1 MRQTRAVSAA
11 YVLHIAVT
19 TVAISSLASP
29 ARAQELEPRAYS
41 PSPVGTTFAVV
52 AATRSAGD
60 VLTDPT
66 LPLEDVEAKAGV
78 LALGGGYVFAIA
90 GRQASIL
97 GVVPV
102 TWLEAKGQIGEDR
115 RTANRR
121 GLSDP
126 RLKVSMILAGAR
138 AMKPADFAKAVPR
151 TLVGV
156 SLTVGPPI
164 GQYDRTKLV
173 NLGANRWSFKPEA
186 GVSRRID
193 RWTIEGYAGVWF
205 FTTNREFY
213 TGSSVR
219 RQDPI
224 LTLQGHASYA
234 LSRRAWVAFD
244 ATWYTGGRSNL
255 DGTDKL
261 DLQRSTRLG
270 ATVSLPL
277 TARQSF
283 KLSYSAGAATRIGG
297 DFRTIGVSWQKVWF

>member
-11 YVLHIAVT
+11 LVLHLVTT
-19 TVAISSLASP
+19 TVAIGSVATP

-78 LALGGGYVFAIA
+78 LVLGGGHVFAIA

-97 GVVPV
+97 GVLPI
-102 TWLEAKGQIGEDR
+102 TWLDASGEVGDNSH
-115 RTANRR
+115 TASRR

-126 RLKVSMILAGAR
+126 RIKMSMILAGAR
-138 AMKPADFAKAVPR
+138 AMRPAEFAK
-151 TLVGV
+151 TQQHTIVGV
-156 SLTVGPPI
+156 SLTVGPPL
-164 GQYDRTKLV
+164 GQYDRTRLV
-173 NLGANRWSFKPEA
+173 NLGANRWSFKPEV

-193 RWTIEGYAGVWF
+193 RWTIEGYAGVWM
-205 FTTNREFY
+205 FTTNHEFY

-224 LTLQGHASYA
+224 LSLQGHVSYA
-234 LSRRAWVAFD
+234 LPRRAWVAFNG
-244 ATWYTGGRSNL
+244 TWYTGGRSNL
-255 DGTDKL
+255 DGVDKL

-270 ATVSLPL
+270 TTLSLPL
-277 TARQSF
+277 TARQSI
-283 KLSYSAGAATRIGG
+283 KVSYSAGAQTRIGG